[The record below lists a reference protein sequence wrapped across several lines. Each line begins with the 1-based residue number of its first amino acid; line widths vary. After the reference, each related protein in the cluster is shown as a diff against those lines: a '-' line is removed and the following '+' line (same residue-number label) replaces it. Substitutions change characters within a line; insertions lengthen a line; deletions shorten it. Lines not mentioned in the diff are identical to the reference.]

1 MRRPAGTTMLELL
14 IGSGLLLLLT
24 ALLFQTVV
32 PVMRDAS
39 RVDAKQEN
47 LQRLILTR
55 EYLNKRLRSC
65 NVDRV
70 EELFIEFYQPALV
83 ETRVGPV
90 ARISDAEMV
99 DWDYSARYRIYCL
112 PNGRVVDEVP
122 GQPDTRRL
130 LWNLGE
136 GGALRFDRSALPVVQ
151 VEVRTLAGQPANAQG
166 QVVDPWVRTF
176 SVVLAQYR
184 R

>member
-1 MRRPAGTTMLELL
+1 MLELL

-65 NVDRV
+65 KVDRV
-70 EELFIEFYQPALV
+70 EALAVEFYQPTLV
-83 ETRVGPV
+83 DTNIGPV
-90 ARISDAEMV
+90 ARINDAEMV
-99 DWDYSARYRIYCL
+99 DWDYSVKYRIHCL
-112 PNGRVVDEVP
+112 PSGEVVDEVP
-122 GQPDTRRL
+122 GRPDTRRL
-130 LWNLGE
+130 VWNLGE
-136 GGALRFDRSALPVVQ
+136 GGALRFDPTALPLVQ
-151 VEVRTLAGQPANAQG
+151 VEVRTFAGQPKDARG
-166 QVVDPWVRTF
+166 QVVDAWVRTF
-176 SVVLAQYR
+176 PLVLAQYR